1 MPIKRMRTA
10 PGVMEAIRAEDP
22 DTELT
27 EHYIRTLIRTE
38 AVPVLKVGKKKLV
51 DVADVLAY
59 LESTPEPPETP
70 PTGTIR
76 QVPVRRCG

>member
-10 PGVMEAIRAEDP
+10 PGVMEAIREEDP

-27 EHYIRTLIRTE
+27 LHYIRTLIRTE

-59 LESTPEPPETP
+59 LETMPALPAAPPD
-70 PTGTIR
+70 GTIR
-76 QVPVRRCG
+76 RVPVR

>member
-1 MPIKRMRTA
+1 MPIKKMRTA
-10 PGVMEAIRAEDP
+10 PGVMEAILAEDP

-27 EHYIRTLIRTE
+27 LHYIRTLIRTE

-59 LESTPEPPETP
+59 LETMPALPAEPPD
-70 PTGTIR
+70 GTIR
-76 QVPVRRCG
+76 RVPVR

>member
-27 EHYIRTLIRTE
+27 LNFIKTLIRTE

-59 LESTPEPPETP
+59 LESTPEPVAAP
-70 PTGTIR
+70 PAGTIR
-76 QVPVRRCG
+76 RVPVR

>member
-10 PGVMEAIRAEDP
+10 PGVMEAILAEDP

-27 EHYIRTLIRTE
+27 LHYIRTLIRTE

-59 LESTPEPPETP
+59 LESSPALPSEPHASGE
-70 PTGTIR
+70 ISR
-76 QVPVRRCG
+76 VPVR

>member
-1 MPIKRMRTA
+1 MSIKRMRTA
-10 PGVMEAIRAEDP
+10 PGVMDAIKAEDP

-27 EHYIRTLIRTE
+27 VHYIRQLIRTE

-59 LESTPEPPETP
+59 LEAGHAQPGAKTAGE
-70 PTGTIR
+70 IR
-76 QVPVRRCG
+76 RVSVR